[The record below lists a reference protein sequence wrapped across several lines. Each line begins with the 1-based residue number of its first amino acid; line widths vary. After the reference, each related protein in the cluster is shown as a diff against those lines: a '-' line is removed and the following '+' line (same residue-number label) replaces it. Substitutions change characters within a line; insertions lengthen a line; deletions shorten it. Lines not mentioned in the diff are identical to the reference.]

1 MGMME
6 AIKTGFKPTR
16 PGFREVGIPRVVG
29 RPRER
34 ERESVHTGASVSCRQ
49 ARAGLHIAQARAE
62 LHLGARPQTNPK
74 VPSLS
79 QSS

>member
-1 MGMME
+1 MME

-16 PGFREVGIPRVVG
+16 PGFHDVGIPGVVG
-29 RPRER
+29 GER
-34 ERESVHTGASVSCRQ
+34 ERESARVSCGQ

-62 LHLGARPQTNPK
+62 LHVGARPQTNPK